1 MPRKLNQD
9 ALPRDKVLVLYQRLT
24 ASNGKL
30 FQDDIARDLGCSAQ
44 TVVRLIETIERHLGK
59 DVFIE
64 RGLDGRRRTYRLS
77 SQTEAATFG
86 FSFEELRALALY
98 RDLAAPF
105 LDKDVIERIS
115 RSLTALAL
123 HVGDSA
129 TCTVSGAPLAFHSK
143 GFIDY
148 ASHAETIAI
157 LNQAIAKQQ
166 VCTVVYRAN
175 GRQEASPYRYAPGRI
190 LAMNGT
196 LYVLGYRMADESL
209 LKERPTMF
217 SLHRIAEVSTTGEFF
232 RFDAADTAS
241 KSFGLPWH
249 APKRVRVRVAF
260 QAADYVRDRV
270 WSADQE
276 IENQD
281 DGGIILHV
289 TTTSEK
295 ELQAWVL
302 GFGELAEIVKKD
314 DGAS

>member
-1 MPRKLNQD
+1 M
-9 ALPRDKVLVLYQRLT
+9 LVLYQRLT
-24 ASNGKL
+24 ASNEKL
-30 FQDDIARDLGCSAQ
+30 FQDDIARDLGCSPQ

-105 LDKDVIERIS
+105 LSKDVIERIS
-115 RSLTALAL
+115 RNLTTLAL
-123 HVGDSA
+123 QVGESA
-129 TCTVSGAPLAFHSK
+129 ALSGSGAPLVFHSK

-148 ASHAETIAI
+148 APHADTIAT

-166 VCTVVYRAN
+166 ICTVVYRAN
-175 GRQEASPYRYAPGRI
+175 GRQEPSRYRYAPGRI
-190 LAMNGT
+190 LVMNGA
-196 LYVLGYRMADESL
+196 LYVQGYRMAENSM

-217 SLHRIAEVSTTGEFF
+217 SLHRIAEVSATGEFF
-232 RFDAADTAS
+232 RFNAADNAS

-249 APKRVRVRVAF
+249 APKRVRVRVAP
-260 QAADYVRDRV
+260 QATDYVRDRV

-281 DGGIILHV
+281 DGGIILNV

-295 ELQAWVL
+295 ELQAWVW
-302 GFGELAEIVKKD
+302 GFGGLAEIIRENKGGE
-314 DGAS
+314 DGHV